1 MEYLN
6 NFGKIEFRFLV
17 VIVAYIILG
26 NLLSLIV
33 MSRSEYLNYL
43 KLSFS
48 YFRLYFLICSVFAIF
63 GAMNGK

>member
-1 MEYLN
+1 MEYLS

-17 VIVAYIILG
+17 VIIAYIIFG

-43 KLSFS
+43 KLSLS

-63 GAMNGK
+63 GAMDGK